1 MPISKNGVTADE
13 ILDFSLISCDEVV
26 TGTKVFETTPEIVN
40 IPTKNRD
47 AVNKI
52 YVDTLFGVSKITTE
66 TYQGAYG
73 LNWNETAD
81 TYARTG
87 AAGYKSVQARMRRCV
102 LNADGSVN
110 YYLHPTDSTKKVDG
124 SAAKLD
130 GTDGNVMVEIPKFY
144 YKYNYNTAS
153 VVVHEHSIS
162 LTPDSGYVVHPAFV
176 REGVEVEYRYRAAY
190 DGYRSGGKLLSIS
203 GVYPSTNMTIT
214 QFRTD
219 ARANGAGWEQLDWLL
234 HEAITLLCIIEYGT
248 MNIQA
253 ALGQGRTAL
262 SGGSWTNGSYYGIT
276 GLSNSLG
283 NGSGNVTYTGDADD
297 VAADGSFMSY
307 RGIENL
313 YGNVWKFA
321 DGILASENVPYINQ
335 YPSTYDST
343 VLGVNDVSTGVTM
356 SASSGYGRQ
365 LGNSNKGFFVTSVSG
380 GSSTVGTTDYFY
392 ANDVGELGI
401 ALVGGNATHGLNTGP
416 LYSNFNS
423 VHSIVT
429 VSVGGA
435 LSR

>member
-1 MPISKNGVTADE
+1 M
-13 ILDFSLISCDEVV
+13 
-26 TGTKVFETTPEIVN
+26 
-40 IPTKNRD
+40 
-47 AVNKI
+47 
-52 YVDTLFGVSKITTE
+52 
-66 TYQGAYG
+66 
-73 LNWNETAD
+73 
-81 TYARTG
+81 
-87 AAGYKSVQARMRRCV
+87 
-102 LNADGSVN
+102 
-110 YYLHPTDSTKKVDG
+110 
-124 SAAKLD
+124 
-130 GTDGNVMVEIPKFY
+130 
-144 YKYNYNTAS
+144 
-153 VVVHEHSIS
+153 
-162 LTPDSGYVVHPAFV
+162 

-190 DGYRSGGKLLSIS
+190 DGYRSGGKLWSIS
-203 GVYPSTNMTIT
+203 GVYPSTNVTIT

-262 SGGSWTNGSYYGIT
+262 SGGSWANGSYYGIS

-297 VAADGSFMSY
+297 VDANSSFMSY

-335 YPSTYDST
+335 YPSTYNST

-356 SASSGYGRQ
+356 TASDGYARL
-365 LGNSNKGFFVTSVSG
+365 LGNSNKGFFPTSLTG

-401 ALVGGNATHGLNTGP
+401 ALVGSSAAVGLYAGP
-416 LYSNFNS
+416 LCSAFNAVAS
-423 VHSIVT
+423 YVAVY
-429 VSVGGA
+429 VGGA